1 MAVDLFD
8 MISREDSH
16 VKERSIRTAG
26 AFKTPPEVFACEPN
40 GVRS

>member
-16 VKERSIRTAG
+16 VKERSIR
-26 AFKTPPEVFACEPN
+26 
-40 GVRS
+40 